1 VIPHSIIEDLKAR
14 SDIVD
19 VISSYVP
26 LKRAGS
32 NMNGLCPFHSER
44 SPSFTVFTGGDPHF
58 FCFGCGAGGDV
69 ISFIMR
75 IENLE
80 YRPALDFLA
89 KRAGITLPDDDERPD
104 NGVGRKRIF
113 EMNICAARFFRNV
126 LNDPVLGRAG
136 REYIEK
142 RQLPSAIVRR
152 FGLGYAPD
160 GGFALRDHLKQ
171 NGFTDEEM
179 RVGYLCGISKKRY
192 AYDIFRGRLM
202 IPIIDTA
209 GNIVAFGGR
218 LVGEAKPDAGGFTP
232 PKYLNSSDTP
242 AFKKSRHLFALNYA
256 KSNCTERLILCE
268 GYMDVIM
275 LHAAGFENA
284 VATLGTAITSDH
296 ARIMK
301 KYTNN
306 VVIAYDSD
314 EAGQKAADKAL
325 RLLAE
330 AGVEGK
336 VLRMSG
342 AKDPD
347 EYIKT
352 FGPQRFRDLLSQSRP
367 RFDYKLENIL
377 AAHDLENPDEKIK
390 AAAAVCAEIASVSSS
405 VERDVYIGRAAKTF
419 NVDVK
424 SIKSDVDAIINKR
437 LRQAKKARPGELL
450 RAGLGTADRVNPDY
464 AKRPKAARLEETV
477 LGLILLR
484 REYLSHP
491 VDGNPIR
498 EEDLATELGKRIL
511 SAIAE
516 GEEAGGFEIGMLNE
530 AFSQEE
536 VGRAMRML
544 NARQM
549 LSGNGEPIFE
559 ENLRALRQEMES
571 ERQRENSDFLSVL
584 NKKRNQFTATASPDK
599 PGGTT

>member
-1 VIPHSIIEDLKAR
+1 MIPHSVIEDLKYR

-26 LKRAGS
+26 LKRAGA

-75 IENLE
+75 VENLD
-80 YRPALDFLA
+80 YRSALEFLA
-89 KRAGITLPDDDERPD
+89 KRAGITLPDDDVREER
-104 NGVGRKRIF
+104 GVGRKRVL
-113 EMNICAARFFRNV
+113 EMNVCAARYFRAV
-126 LNDPVLGRAG
+126 LNDPVMGQPG

-142 RQLPSAIVRR
+142 RQLPSSIVRR

-160 GGFALRDHLKQ
+160 SFGALHDHLKK

-179 RVGYLCGISKKRY
+179 TAGYLCGISKKGNP
-192 AYDIFRGRLM
+192 YDLFRGRLM
-202 IPIIDTA
+202 FPIIDVT

-218 LVGEAKPDAGGFTP
+218 VLGDGT

-242 AFKKSRHLFALNYA
+242 AFKKSNHLFALNYA
-256 KSNCTERLILCE
+256 KANASERLILCE

-284 VATLGTAITSDH
+284 VATLGTAITPNH

-306 VVIAYDSD
+306 VIISYDSD
-314 EAGQKAADKAL
+314 AAGQKAADKAL

-330 AGVEGK
+330 AGIDAK

-352 FGPQRFRDLLSQSRP
+352 FGAARFRELLDESRP
-367 RFDYKLENIL
+367 RFEYKMENIL
-377 AAHDLENPDEKIK
+377 AAHNTDDPAEKIK
-390 AAAAVCAEIASVSSS
+390 AASEVCAEIASVYSH
-405 VERDVYIGRAAKTF
+405 VERDVYIARAAKAF
-419 NVDVK
+419 SIDPK
-424 SIKSDVDAIINKR
+424 SIKNDVEAIINKR
-437 LRQAKKARPGELL
+437 QRQAKKARPAELV
-450 RAGLGTADRVNPDY
+450 REGMGLSDRVNPDF
-464 AKRPKAARLEETV
+464 ARRPKAARLEETL
-477 LGLILLR
+477 LGLLLLR
-484 REYLSHP
+484 QDYLRRAVGGAAVCEADFP
-491 VDGNPIR
+491 
-498 EEDLATELGKRIL
+498 TELGRRIFC
-511 SAIAE
+511 AVRDAE
-516 GEEAGGFEIGMLNE
+516 DAGGFNIGQLNE
-530 AFSQEE
+530 NFTQDE
-536 VGRAMRML
+536 VSRAHRMMS
-544 NARQM
+544 ARQM
-549 LSGNGEPIFE
+549 LSNNGSDAYDEVLTA
-559 ENLRALRQEMES
+559 LRA
-571 ERQRENSDFLSVL
+571 ENDKIQNENADDFQYFIK
-584 NKKRNQFTATASPDK
+584 KKRGELSDSANPPHS
-599 PGGTT
+599 GGIT

>member
-1 VIPHSIIEDLKAR
+1 MIPHSIIEDLKYR

-32 NMNGLCPFHSER
+32 NMSGLCPFHSER

-75 IENLE
+75 IENLD
-80 YRPALDFLA
+80 YRAALDFLA
-89 KRAGITLPDDDERPD
+89 KRAGITLPDDDTREET
-104 NGVGRKRIF
+104 GVGRKRIF
-113 EMNICAARFFRNV
+113 EMNICAARFFRDV
-126 LNDPVLGRAG
+126 LNDPVMGAPGRA
-136 REYIEK
+136 YIEK

-160 GGFALRDHLKQ
+160 SFGALHDHLRK

-179 RVGYLCGISKKRY
+179 TAGYLCGISKKGNP
-192 AYDIFRGRLM
+192 YDLFRGRLM
-202 IPIIDTA
+202 FPIIDVT

-218 LVGEAKPDAGGFTP
+218 VLGDGT

-242 AFKKSRHLFALNYA
+242 AFKKSRNLFALNYA
-256 KSNCTERLILCE
+256 KAHAADRLILCE

-284 VATLGTAITSDH
+284 VATLGTAITPDH

-314 EAGQKAADKAL
+314 GAGQKAADKAL

-330 AGVEGK
+330 AGIDAK
-336 VLRMSG
+336 VLRMNG

-352 FGPQRFRDLLSQSRP
+352 FGAVRFRDLLEESRP
-367 RFDYKLENIL
+367 RFDYKMENIL
-377 AAHDLENPDEKIK
+377 AAHNMDDPSEKIK
-390 AAAAVCAEIASVSSS
+390 AAAEICAEIASVYSH
-405 VERDVYIGRAAKTF
+405 VERDVYIARAAKQIS
-419 NVDVK
+419 VDPK
-424 SIKSDVDAIINKR
+424 SIKNDVDAIINKR
-437 LRQAKKARPGELL
+437 LRQAKKARPAELV
-450 RAGLGTADRVNPDY
+450 REGLGLSDRVNPDF
-464 AKRPKAARLEETV
+464 ARRPKAARLEETL
-477 LGLILLR
+477 LGLLFLR
-484 REYLSHP
+484 QDYLTRKVGGASL
-491 VDGNPIR
+491 G
-498 EEDLATELGKRIL
+498 EEDFPTELGRRFFR
-511 SAIAE
+511 AVRDA
-516 GEEAGGFEIGMLNE
+516 EEAGGFNIGQLNE
-530 AFSQEE
+530 SFTQDE
-536 VGRAMRML
+536 VSRAHRML
-544 NARQM
+544 SARQM
-549 LSGNGEPIFE
+549 LSDNGSDAFDEVLTA
-559 ENLRALRQEMES
+559 LRA
-571 ERQRENSDFLSVL
+571 ENDKIQNENADDFQYFIR
-584 NKKRNQFTATASPDK
+584 KKRGELSDGDPRGGN
-599 PGGTT
+599 GGTT

>member
-1 VIPHSIIEDLKAR
+1 MIPHSIIEDLKAR

-89 KRAGITLPDDDERPD
+89 RRAGITLPDEDERPD

-113 EMNICAARFFRNV
+113 EMNICAARFFRDV

-142 RQLPSAIVRR
+142 RQLPSAVVRR

-160 GGFALRDHLKQ
+160 SGFALRDHLKQ

-179 RVGYLCGISKKRY
+179 RVGYLCGISKKGY

-256 KSNCTERLILCE
+256 RSDCAERLILCE

-275 LHAAGFENA
+275 LHAAGFGNA
-284 VATLGTAITSDH
+284 VATLGTAITPEH

-301 KYTNN
+301 KYTGN

-347 EYIKT
+347 EYIKN
-352 FGPQRFRDLLSQSRP
+352 FGAQRFRELLSESRP

-377 AAHDLENPDEKIK
+377 AAHNLENPEEKIR
-390 AAAAVCAEIASVSSS
+390 AASAVCAEIASVSSS
-405 VERDVYIGRAAKTF
+405 VERDVYIGRTAKIF
-419 NVDVK
+419 GVDAK
-424 SIKSDVDAIINKR
+424 SIKSDVDGIIRKR
-437 LRQAKKARPGELL
+437 LRQEKKARPGELL

-464 AKRPKAARLEETV
+464 AKRPRASRLEESV
-477 LGLILLR
+477 LGMILLR
-484 REYLSHP
+484 REYLTCAVDGHP
-491 VDGNPIR
+491 VCGD
-498 EEDLATELGKRIL
+498 DMATELGKRIL
-511 SAIAE
+511 LAVMD
-516 GEEAGGFEIGMLNE
+516 GEDAGGFEIGMLNE
-530 AFSQEE
+530 SFTQQE

-544 NARQM
+544 NARQS
-549 LSGNGEPIFE
+549 LSGNGQNIYE
-559 ENLRALRQEMES
+559 EYLRALRLELEK
-571 ERQRENSDFLSVL
+571 ERIRDSGDFLSSL
-584 NKKRNQFTATASPDK
+584 NRKRSEFMENASPDK

>member
-1 VIPHSIIEDLKAR
+1 MIPHSIIEDLKAR

-89 KRAGITLPDDDERPD
+89 KRAGITLPDDDDRPD

-113 EMNICAARFFRNV
+113 EMNICAARYFRSV

-160 GGFALRDHLKQ
+160 SGFALRVHLKQ

-179 RVGYLCGISKKRY
+179 RVGYLCGISKKGY

-275 LHAAGFENA
+275 LHSAGFENA

-325 RLLAE
+325 RLLGE

-352 FGPQRFRDLLSQSRP
+352 FGAQRFRDLLSQSRP

-390 AAAAVCAEIASVSSS
+390 AAAAVCAEIASVSSN
-405 VERDVYIGRAAKTF
+405 VERD
-419 NVDVK
+419 
-424 SIKSDVDAIINKR
+424 
-437 LRQAKKARPGELL
+437 
-450 RAGLGTADRVNPDY
+450 
-464 AKRPKAARLEETV
+464 
-477 LGLILLR
+477 
-484 REYLSHP
+484 
-491 VDGNPIR
+491 
-498 EEDLATELGKRIL
+498 
-511 SAIAE
+511 
-516 GEEAGGFEIGMLNE
+516 
-530 AFSQEE
+530 
-536 VGRAMRML
+536 
-544 NARQM
+544 
-549 LSGNGEPIFE
+549 
-559 ENLRALRQEMES
+559 
-571 ERQRENSDFLSVL
+571 
-584 NKKRNQFTATASPDK
+584 
-599 PGGTT
+599 